1 MIFRVLQVL
10 RNKANEVFCADYSI
24 LHGIEDAASLY
35 DANVGFDES
44 VSAKPVRDAILK
56 SEHVTLEVERI
67 DLVATI
73 WEHLIRP
80 HRSGSN
86 LVDVFVG
93 VPPFAKNLDALAILE
108 LAAEDALASEIGEGR
123 TYVVNRRRVLLL
135 AGRKNAYKRKPPAL
149 GEASGFGWGR
159 VVGATQ
165 RLH

>member
-67 DLVATI
+67 DLV
-73 WEHLIRP
+73 
-80 HRSGSN
+80 
-86 LVDVFVG
+86 
-93 VPPFAKNLDALAILE
+93 
-108 LAAEDALASEIGEGR
+108 
-123 TYVVNRRRVLLL
+123 
-135 AGRKNAYKRKPPAL
+135 
-149 GEASGFGWGR
+149 
-159 VVGATQ
+159 
-165 RLH
+165 